1 VLMAAEEVR
10 RRPDGLRARARV
22 RHPVRTAAAGA
33 GLLAYSWIAAGTAP
47 FTRNALLVVLIPGV
61 VLAVIAYGRPPERI
75 PPPEHMDVAG
85 FSYWAICIAALFEWE
100 ASAFRDDARWWH
112 PALTTLIDPMLGARP
127 VKAAAILIW
136 LLTGWALVRRL
147 GPDGDPRY
155 HDHRL
160 RVADPR
166 PVRAGVSRS
175 AEGLPNTDGRRVAR
189 LRHALLGRPPGGP
202 ARLALARV
210 ALLLPV
216 TAIPWS
222 SARLTA

>member
-1 VLMAAEEVR
+1 MAAEEVR

-100 ASAFRDDARWWH
+100 ASAFRDGSPWWH
-112 PALTTLIDPMLGARP
+112 PALTGLINPLIQPHPIRS
-127 VKAAAILIW
+127 AAIVVW
-136 LLTGWALVRRL
+136 LMSGWGLVKR
-147 GPDGDPRY
+147 
-155 HDHRL
+155 
-160 RVADPR
+160 
-166 PVRAGVSRS
+166 
-175 AEGLPNTDGRRVAR
+175 
-189 LRHALLGRPPGGP
+189 
-202 ARLALARV
+202 
-210 ALLLPV
+210 
-216 TAIPWS
+216 
-222 SARLTA
+222 